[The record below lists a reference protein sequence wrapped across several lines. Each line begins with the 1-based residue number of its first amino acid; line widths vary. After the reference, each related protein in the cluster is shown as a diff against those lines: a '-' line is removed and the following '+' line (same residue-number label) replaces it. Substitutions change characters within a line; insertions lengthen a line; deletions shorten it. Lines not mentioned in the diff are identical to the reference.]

1 MISFKSKVPLLTL
14 LRNYCNQDS
23 HNTSFKVEASDHC
36 PVFMKLGIWFKFI
49 VNSIKLI
56 HYSMPCIILGSFFGG
71 IAYLQYHGLVNINW
85 ERIEVTSNQAA
96 IALTNAINGQ
106 AADSIMSILGLPLA
120 GSMTIGF
127 VIGFMKG

>member
-1 MISFKSKVPLLTL
+1 
-14 LRNYCNQDS
+14 
-23 HNTSFKVEASDHC
+23 
-36 PVFMKLGIWFKFI
+36 
-49 VNSIKLI
+49 
-56 HYSMPCIILGSFFGG
+56 MPCIILGSFFGG